1 MASAT
6 AKPTEKDDTLY
17 DTIIVGAGIAG
28 LHVALELRKRG
39 EKVLVLEK
47 YGSVGGRA
55 STYKHTLDGKKIQ
68 WEAGAGRISSRHTLL
83 RGLIE
88 KYGLTWMPIG
98 GSVQYKAAWNTPL
111 EPNAFEPAF
120 PVFLDTIAG
129 LPEEDL
135 RRHTIR
141 QLLER
146 VHGPQKAD
154 GYLVRNP
161 YRAEVDTMR
170 ADMALELFRGELGG
184 KEEYGI
190 CVEGLS
196 AVIEGLRGDLE
207 KKGTRILERH
217 ELVGVLKGDDGLTLS
232 VRVGPAREG
241 TGRPD
246 TTFHARR
253 VVLAIPSAAAER
265 LEPVKSWEGMR
276 RLKMVPLLRIY
287 GVFPKGEDGKLWYE
301 KYGGRLVTAGPVRYF
316 IPGNPKTGTAMISYT
331 DSQDAE
337 HWMGRIDAH
346 GEHAVG
352 QEVLAELR
360 RLLEPSIPPMEFV
373 KAHAWKHGC
382 TYWLPGEYTPKELSR
397 RAAMGPVEGWPIHLV
412 GESYSTRQ
420 GWIEGALE
428 HADLFLG
435 SRASRSRSRSRSRKS
450 RNRR

>member
-1 MASAT
+1 MSA
-6 AKPTEKDDTLY
+6 AKEPEKDDTLY
-17 DTIIVGAGIAG
+17 DTIVVGAGIAG

-55 STYKHTLDGKKIQ
+55 STYKHVVEGKKVQ
-68 WEAGAGRISSRHTLL
+68 WEAGAGRISSRHERL
-83 RGLIE
+83 RGLMRR
-88 KYGLTWMPIG
+88 YGLTWLPIG

-120 PVFLDTIAG
+120 PVFLDTLAG

-135 RRHTIR
+135 RGHTIR

-146 VHGPQKAD
+146 IHGPQKAD

-184 KEEYGI
+184 KESYGV
-190 CVEGLS
+190 CAEGLS
-196 AVIEGLRGDLE
+196 AVIEGLRANLE
-207 KKGTRILERH
+207 KKNVKILERH
-217 ELVGVLKGDDGLTLS
+217 ELVGIQRGGAAAGLTLS
-232 VRVGPAREG
+232 VRVGPVREG

-246 TTFHARR
+246 TTFRAGR
-253 VVLAIPSAAAER
+253 VVLAIPSVDAER
-265 LEPVKSWEGMR
+265 LEPVKSWEGFR

-287 GVFPKGEDGKLWYE
+287 GVFPKGDDGKLWYE
-301 KYGGRLVTAGPVRYF
+301 KYGGRIVTAGPVRYM

-337 HWMGRIDAH
+337 YWMERIDEH
-346 GEHAVG
+346 GEYPVG

-373 KAHAWKHGC
+373 KAHAWRHGC
-382 TYWLPGEYTPKELSR
+382 TYWLPGDYTPKEMSR
-397 RAAMGPVEGWPIHLV
+397 RAASGPVEGWPIYLV

-428 HADLFLG
+428 HADIFLEG
-435 SRASRSRSRSRSRKS
+435 RGSRSRNSRSRGY
-450 RNRR
+450 NRSVK